1 VIYLFGRLG
10 SFILWTTEEENM
22 ASSQSE
28 AFEFEGKKYEIRVT
42 CGGGRISVRAY
53 RGDLPANGYEYSV
66 DEDTSFDL
74 THVTG
79 IGAVRH
85 LMKQAGSDVENK
97 VYESY
102 LREKAKR
109 VVLNSER
116 CSKRMLRL
124 AMRQCRF

>member
-1 VIYLFGRLG
+1 MDSL
-10 SFILWTTEEENM
+10 
-22 ASSQSE
+22 QSE
-28 AFEFEGKKYEIRVT
+28 AFDFEGKNYEIRVIHKS
-42 CGGGRISVRAY
+42 GRISVRVY
-53 RGDLPANGYEYSV
+53 LDDLPANGYEYYV

-102 LREKAKR
+102 LEGK
-109 VVLNSER
+109 S
-116 CSKRMLRL
+116 
-124 AMRQCRF
+124 